1 MSVQIYTSYYP
12 EHKSLYREMF
22 LLTQGIKDIYPD
34 YEKWYWNTFIE
45 GLKKGERLYA
55 ISSKHGILNGCA
67 LLKKTP
73 MENKI
78 STLYVDDYYRH
89 QGIGQALMRAS
100 LTELGKYP
108 LMTVSEGCLNSFLPL
123 IRQFKF
129 RLTGYQEISD
139 GSTEYIF
146 NGFAPRHIKRRA
158 IQQIRKIIPS
168 HERG

>member
-1 MSVQIYTSYYP
+1 MSIQIYTSYYT
-12 EHKSLYREMF
+12 EHERLYQDIF
-22 LLTQGIKDIYPD
+22 LMTQGLKQIYPD
-34 YEKWYWNTFIE
+34 YEKWYWNKFIE

-73 MENKI
+73 TENKI

-89 QGIGQALMRAS
+89 QGIGETLMSAS
-100 LTELGKYP
+100 LSELGKHP

-129 RLTGYQEISD
+129 RLTGCQEISD

-158 IQQIRKIIPS
+158 IQQIRSVIPEK
-168 HERG
+168 ERG